1 MKRSLLTGALA
12 VFLFSTAGV
21 SFAEAATYKVQ
32 SGETLY
38 SIAKKH
44 NVSVSDIKGWNK
56 LKSDSLSVNQ
66 SLTIGKA
73 KTQPAKKAPA
83 VKAPAPAKAKPAVKA
98 PAPVKAKP
106 AAKTPA
112 PAKAQPAKTGS
123 SATVHKVQKGDTL
136 SKISVKYGVTIA
148 QLTGWNNLKST
159 NIFIGQSLNIKG
171 AKTAA
176 PATPTVVPVSKPA
189 AAPVKQTPV
198 YEAVVATAHSLQGI
212 PYKFGGTTPAGFD
225 CSGFIHY
232 VYSQS
237 GVNIGRD
244 SSQGYFNKS
253 TTVSNPAYGDLVFF
267 ENTYKPGISHMGIY
281 VGNNSFIHAG
291 SKGIEVTS
299 LNDSYWSQ
307 HFVGFKRFNS
317 IK

>member
-38 SIAKKH
+38 GIAKKH
-44 NVSVSDIKGWNK
+44 NISVADIKGWNK
-56 LKSDSLSVNQ
+56 LKSDSVSVNQ
-66 SLTIGKA
+66 SLTIGTAKA
-73 KTQPAKKAPA
+73 QPAKKAPA
-83 VKAPAPAKAKPAVKA
+83 VKAPAPAKAKPAAKA
-98 PAPVKAKP
+98 PAPIKAKP
-106 AAKTPA
+106 AS
-112 PAKAQPAKTGS
+112 TGS
-123 SATVHKVQKGDTL
+123 SAVVHKVQKGDSL
-136 SKISVKYGVTIA
+136 HKISVKYGVTIA
-148 QLTGWNNLKST
+148 QLTDWNNLKST
-159 NIFIGQSLNIKG
+159 NIFIGQSLEVKG

-176 PATPTVVPVSKPA
+176 PAKPAVVPVSKPVA
-189 AAPVKQTPV
+189 TPSKQAPV
-198 YEAVVATAHSLQGI
+198 YEAVVATAHSLQGT

-237 GVNIGRD
+237 GVDIGRD
-244 SSQGYFNKS
+244 SSLGYFNKS
-253 TTVSNPAYGDLVFF
+253 TTVSTPVYGDLVFF

-281 VGNNSFIHAG
+281 IGNNSFIHAG
-291 SKGIEVTS
+291 SKGIEVTR
-299 LNDSYWSQ
+299 LDNSYWSK

>member
-38 SIAKKH
+38 GIAKKH
-44 NVSVSDIKGWNK
+44 NVSVSDIKSWNK

-66 SLTIGKA
+66 SLTIGTAKA
-73 KTQPAKKAPA
+73 QPAKKA
-83 VKAPAPAKAKPAVKA
+83 PAVKA

-106 AAKTPA
+106 AAKAPA
-112 PAKAQPAKTGS
+112 PVKAQPAKTAT
-123 SATVHKVQKGDTL
+123 SAAVHKVQKGDSL
-136 SKISVKYGVTIA
+136 YKIAVKYGVTTA
-148 QLTGWNNLKST
+148 QLIDWNKLKST
-159 NIFIGQSLNIKG
+159 NIFVGQSLNVKG
-171 AKTAA
+171 VKTAA
-176 PATPTVVPVSKPA
+176 PAKPAVVPVSKPA

-237 GVNIGRD
+237 GMDIGRD
-244 SSQGYFNKS
+244 SSLGYFNKS